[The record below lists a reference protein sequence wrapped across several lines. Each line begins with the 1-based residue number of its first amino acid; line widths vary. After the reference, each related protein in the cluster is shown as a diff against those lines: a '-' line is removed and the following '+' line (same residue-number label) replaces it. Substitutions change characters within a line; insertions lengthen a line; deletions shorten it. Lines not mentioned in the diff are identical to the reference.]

1 MKLILALTVLM
12 LSNCTQKD
20 PSIATRI
27 NNILDSADHG
37 ILCQRSDEVVDYNNK
52 SCYRVEKETGPVIVD
67 SAKTKVSEYKKEIKK
82 PVVAVK
88 KQVNKIKKHKKSL
101 AEICASNG
109 FKKEAKK

>member
-12 LSNCTQKD
+12 LSNCTQKE

-27 NNILDSADHG
+27 NNTLDSADHG

-52 SCYRVEKETGPVIVD
+52 SCYRVERETGPVIVG
-67 SAKTKVSEYKKEIKK
+67 AEKITISEPKKEIEK
-82 PVVAVK
+82 PAVTIK
-88 KQVNKIKKHKKSL
+88 KQVKKIKKHKKSL
-101 AEICASNG
+101 AEMCISNG